1 MMVTSQA
8 KTLMDGLKK
17 SSVGPIAGKLA
28 EGLMAVGLDGLVVD
42 TNMQV
47 TFSKAVTV
55 AEQQQHSWVLNADLA
70 LPVIFRYEALVILI
84 QIILHVIMLKVLAS

>member
-55 AEQQQHSWVLNADLA
+55 AEQQHSWVLNADLA

>member
-55 AEQQQHSWVLNADLA
+55 TAVVQLGA
-70 LPVIFRYEALVILI
+70 
-84 QIILHVIMLKVLAS
+84 KC

>member
-55 AEQQQHSWVLNADLA
+55 TAVVQLGAKCWSSA
-70 LPVIFRYEALVILI
+70 
-84 QIILHVIMLKVLAS
+84 ASDI